1 MTTDLNLSSWNLTS
15 VHCVV
20 ELDNAIQYNAD
31 GVEEDIIVPNAIYKF
46 DDSGGSVGQYYSSQG
61 DPLEPDRGYW
71 IRVEE
76 PGYFT
81 YDCPDVDGGD
91 GADVIPFSSLF
102 VRGDG
107 DATHVPPWRVNYI
120 AYTLPISAPINS
132 LFPSSW
138 YGSDPEEENPVPG
151 QFTSQ
156 DVIYTDFW
164 NWNGDYIEAK
174 PSSYYDGAEW
184 VPNIILQPG
193 RGYVLKT
200 RLNGYVKW
208 TLN

>member
-1 MTTDLNLSSWNLTS
+1 M
-15 VHCVV
+15 

-31 GVEEDIIVPNAIYKF
+31 GVEEDIIVPNAIFMF
-46 DDSGGSVGQYYSSQG
+46 DDTEGIGQYYSSQG
-61 DPLEPDRGYW
+61 DPLEPDKGYW

-81 YDCPDVDGGD
+81 YDCPDIDGG
-91 GADVIPFSSLF
+91 GPAYIFPSLW

-107 DATHVPPWRVNYI
+107 DGTHIPPWRVNYI
-120 AYTLPISAPINS
+120 SYTFPAPFSMNS
-132 LFPSSW
+132 LFPGSW
-138 YGSDPEEENPVPG
+138 YDSDPDVGEASPG
-151 QFTSQ
+151 VFTNQ

-164 NWNGDYIEAK
+164 NYTTDGQIVENK

-208 TLN
+208 TING